1 VISTFMLE
9 ESRKSRKSDVSQ
21 MSLEKINFFDFLGIL
36 NFLSSFPTHQL
47 VLGTSDIL
55 FIVML

>member
-9 ESRKSRKSDVSQ
+9 ESRKSDVSQ